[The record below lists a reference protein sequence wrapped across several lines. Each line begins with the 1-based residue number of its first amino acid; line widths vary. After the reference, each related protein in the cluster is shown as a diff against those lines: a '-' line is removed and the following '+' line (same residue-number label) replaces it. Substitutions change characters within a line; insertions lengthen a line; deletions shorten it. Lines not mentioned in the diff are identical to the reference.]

1 LHVSWTQKYRPSHL
15 SEIAGNQEAIRTL
28 REWLATWSASP
39 RKRKAAL
46 LYGPPGTGK
55 TVSAE
60 ASSKDLNYDLVEMN
74 ASDQRTTASI
84 EKIVGIAIQQRT
96 LTAVKRL
103 ILLDEVDGIDP
114 STDRGAVAA
123 MSAAIESTKWPII
136 LTANDPWDPRLAPLR
151 NVCLTIQFKRLGLRD
166 TLPYL
171 KKICEKEG
179 IAVEEKA
186 LRFIV
191 ERNEGDMRSI
201 LNDMQTLAAGRKK
214 LTYDEVTWLG
224 WRDRKDSIF
233 DVLATVFNAKTC
245 RWARKAIDL
254 ADVDY
259 EMLFEWIY
267 ENAPTQ
273 LTDPGDRAKALEAL
287 ALADLYIARIRKTQ
301 DWSLLAYA
309 LDLMTGGVAMS
320 REQTKPGWIKMRFPE
335 RIKLLSRLRRH
346 RALRTSIG
354 RKIASKC
361 HISTAGAIRY
371 YMPYVKQL
379 LESDLES
386 AEAISTWLE
395 LDEDMKQYL
404 SDGPT
409 AAKKSVTQTNP

>member
-1 LHVSWTQKYRPSHL
+1 MHVTWTQKYRPRHL
-15 SEIAGNQEAIRTL
+15 SEIAGNKEAILTL
-28 REWLATWSASP
+28 REWLASWSRSP
-39 RKRKAAL
+39 PKKKAAL
-46 LYGPPGTGK
+46 LCGPAGTGK
-55 TVSAE
+55 TVTVE
-60 ASSKDLNYDLVEMN
+60 AASRDLNFDLVEMN
-74 ASDQRTTASI
+74 ASDQRTTALI
-84 EKIVGIAIQQRT
+84 EKIVGTAVEQST
-96 LTAVKRL
+96 LTAGKRL

-114 STDRGAVAA
+114 SADRGAVAA
-123 MSAAIESTKWPII
+123 MSSTIERTKWPVI

-151 NVCLTIQFKRLGLRD
+151 ILCLTIQFKRLGLRD
-166 TLPYL
+166 TIPYL
-171 KKICEKEG
+171 KRICEKEG

-201 LNDMQTLAAGRKK
+201 LNDMQTLATGRKE
-214 LTYDEVTWLG
+214 LTYDDVTWLG

-233 DVLATVFNAKTC
+233 DVLATIFNAKTC
-245 RWARKAIDL
+245 LWARKAIDL

-273 LTDPGDRAKALEAL
+273 LADPKDRAKALEVL
-287 ALADLYIARIRKTQ
+287 AQADLYMARIRKTQ
-301 DWSLLAYA
+301 DWSLLVYA
-309 LDLMTGGVAMS
+309 LDLMTAGVAMS

-371 YMPYVKQL
+371 YVPYVKQL
-379 LESDLES
+379 LEGDPES

-395 LDEDMKQYL
+395 LDEDMKEYL

-409 AAKKSVTQTNP
+409 ATKKSVTQTNP